1 MNYIICVAAVV
12 GSFLLAWRALDLKA
26 VRSSRFLRSW
36 HPEEDETGK
45 QLEPRRILILALL
58 IGLAAALT
66 AWRLFRTTHDPLNL
80 LKLSLTLVILTGCAC
95 VDGIEHRIPNFLT
108 GTMVLSA
115 LALLSAGFL
124 TGQTGAFGYL
134 QSSLFAA
141 AVTAACLEVGAILSH
156 QGIGTGDI
164 KLLAALGLMD
174 GVTIV
179 GGTIFFAMVPCAL
192 VSAGLL
198 ITKKKTMKEAIP
210 FGPFLLIGYMLTIWI
225 LKF

>member
-1 MNYIICVAAVV
+1 MNYIICATTVLC
-12 GSFLLAWRALDLKA
+12 SFLLAWKTLDLKP
-26 VRSSRFLRSW
+26 VRSSRLLRSR
-36 HPEEDETGK
+36 HPEDEEMGK
-45 QLEPRRILILALL
+45 QLGPRQILALALL
-58 IGLAAALT
+58 ITLADT
-66 AWRLFRTTHDPLNL
+66 ITVWRLFLTVHNPLNL
-80 LKLSLTLVILTGCAC
+80 LKLSLALVILTGCAC
-95 VDGIEHRIPNFLT
+95 VDGIEHRIPNFLS
-108 GTMVLSA
+108 GTLALSA
-115 LALLSAGFL
+115 LALLAAGFL

-141 AVTAACLEVGAILSH
+141 VVTAACLVVGAVLSH
-156 QGIGTGDI
+156 QGIGAGDI
-164 KLLAALGLMD
+164 KLLAALGLMG

-198 ITKKKTMKEAIP
+198 ITKKKNMKEAIP

>member
-12 GSFLLAWRALDLKA
+12 GSFFLAWRTLDLKT
-26 VRSSRFLRSW
+26 VRSSRLLRSR
-36 HPEEDETGK
+36 HPEDKEIGK
-45 QLEPRRILILALL
+45 QLGPRQILALALL
-58 IGLAAALT
+58 ITLADT
-66 AWRLFRTTHDPLNL
+66 ITVWRLFLIVHDPLNL
-80 LKLSLTLVILTGCAC
+80 LKLSLALVILTGCAC
-95 VDGIEHRIPNFLT
+95 VDGIEHRIPNFLS
-108 GTMVLSA
+108 GTLALSA
-115 LALLSAGFL
+115 LALLAAGFL

-141 AVTAACLEVGAILSH
+141 AVTAACLVVGTVLSH
-156 QGIGTGDI
+156 QGIGAGDI
-164 KLLAALGLMD
+164 KLLAALGLMG
-174 GVTIV
+174 GVTIA

-210 FGPFLLIGYMLTIWI
+210 FGPFLLIGYMLTVWI